1 MAGLSCYN
9 PPQIV
14 PFRQN
19 LEDPAMPRLALALLL
34 LLSLPVASHAA
45 VPVIYSTDLYHPHDD
60 PDDHYDLAC
69 LYALPE
75 LDVKGII
82 IDMANIDQKRPY
94 QGEGKKPGLVALE
107 QMKHLTGRSV
117 PCVTGLEHALKSVDD
132 PATDQPE
139 STQGAVNMILSVLQ
153 ESKEKVCIFTVGSL
167 VDVAAA
173 YNREPELL
181 RKKVRAIYINAGT
194 GPDGYQEE
202 WNVRLDQNA
211 YRRILLSDLPIQWYP
226 CFGRDGYFTHFVVDQ
241 TEVLGSAPAPLRAY
255 FAYALD
261 RSTEEPIS
269 FLSGDY
275 PPPNGARNMWC
286 TPSFVDLAGRKIY
299 RTEKGYEALAEPP
312 HREALPVESYR
323 MQPVKLA
330 IDETPAGVAESGVTA
345 TCLGRE
351 EDRIGRKTWEP
362 DGEPDCLVRIDG
374 LAKNKAIRKATLTG
388 PRNGIWLNA
397 PNSDRWLFKLEPEAG
412 FQLLTFSFWAS
423 GPHRLEIEFADES
436 KQAVSFHV
444 HFPGS
449 PFFRADFGVGESNVR
464 VIQKQEP
471 EYTEVM
477 TSVLKNILSSKEF
490 VSSK

>member
-1 MAGLSCYN
+1 MRHFFS
-9 PPQIV
+9 
-14 PFRQN
+14 
-19 LEDPAMPRLALALLL
+19 LAIAALLL
-34 LLSLPVASHAA
+34 HSAVSSAA

-69 LYALPE
+69 LYSLPE
-75 LDVKGII
+75 LDVKGIV

-94 QGEGKKPGLVALE
+94 QGEGKKPGLVAVE

-139 STQGAVNMILSVLQ
+139 STQGAVNLILSTLR
-153 ESKEKVCIFTVGSL
+153 ESAEKVCLFTVGSL

-211 YRRILLSDLPIQWYP
+211 YRRILLSDLPLEWYP
-226 CFGRDGYFTHFVVDQ
+226 CFGRDGYFTHFIVDQ
-241 TEVLGSAPAPLRAY
+241 TEILGSAPAPLRAY

-269 FLSGDY
+269 FLTREC
-275 PPPNGARNMWC
+275 PPPQGPRNMWC

-299 RTEKGYEALAEPP
+299 KTARGYEALADSPQPDAVPVDCYQME
-312 HREALPVESYR
+312 PVEFTESKA
-323 MQPVKLA
+323 PSSA
-330 IDETPAGVAESGVTA
+330 TESGVTA
-345 TCLGRE
+345 VYL
-351 EDRIGRKTWEP
+351 DRQQDLIGKKSLEP
-362 DGEPDCLVRIDG
+362 DGQPDCQVRIAG
-374 LAKNKAIRKATLTG
+374 LSSGKAIQKATLTG
-388 PRNGIWLNA
+388 PRNGIWLDR
-397 PNSDRWLFKLEPEAG
+397 PNPDRWLFRLELEGDAR
-412 FQLLTFSFWAS
+412 LLTFSFWAH
-423 GPHRLEIEFADES
+423 GQHRLELQYDDQS
-436 KQAVSFHV
+436 TQAIAFYVY
-444 HFPGS
+444 FPGS
-449 PFFRADFGVGESNVR
+449 PHFEAKLGAAESNVR
-464 VIQKQEP
+464 VIRKVEP

-477 TSVLKNILSSKEF
+477 ASVLKNLLSSGEL
-490 VSSK
+490 VPQE